1 MLAGSGSFL
10 SVESRSILCK
20 AIAIGF
26 GQWPLAPMRRF
37 LPAVGQIGQY
47 AYGRSVAVNI
57 STHCKATEI
66 GLVQRCS
73 ALMARSLLVGVM
85 IRQYAYGRSAKVSAS
100 APCKAIRA
108 ELDQWHSAP
117 MGEPLP
123 AVGKTKQCACGMF
136 I

>member
-20 AIAIGF
+20 AIAIRF
-26 GQWPLAPMRRF
+26 GQWPLVPMRRF
-37 LPAVGQIGQY
+37 LPAMGQIGQY

-57 STHCKATEI
+57 STHCKATAI

-85 IRQYAYGRSAKVSAS
+85 IRQYAYCVNLQIICAKRIGFPRFKRALSIAS
-100 APCKAIRA
+100 
-108 ELDQWHSAP
+108 
-117 MGEPLP
+117 
-123 AVGKTKQCACGMF
+123 
-136 I
+136 